1 MPDYKN
7 YLYAF
12 KREAKKAGIPAGF
25 TPHSLRHAFVS
36 ALLTRGVAIT
46 DVARWVGH
54 RNISVTYSIYSH
66 LIPSAAA
73 KAVSV
78 LDAEYEDWSREDTI
92 VA

>member
-1 MPDYKN
+1 MPDYKR
-7 YLYAF
+7 YLRSF
-12 KREAKKAGIPAGF
+12 QREAKNAGIPAGF

-54 RNISVTYSIYSH
+54 KNIQVTYGIYGH

-73 KAVSV
+73 KAASV
-78 LDAEYEDWSREDTI
+78 LDAEYQDWSESS
-92 VA
+92 